1 MVLNR
6 YSLIRGDKD
15 WLADKIQRDQSRI
28 IPVYNSTVLYDSLAP
43 AEAVSLTYNSFRNL
57 PGLNESTI
65 FLGIS
70 NETPCFSMDI
80 TSKEFALELEKTTG
94 AVFRDFRSLMPL
106 LDRVE
111 NELLSLARF
120 MSHWHST
127 HQYCGKC
134 GSRTKSSKAGH
145 VCICENGDCSQ
156 SYFPSMDP
164 AVIVLVSYGD
174 KCLLGRQKEWPAGM
188 YSTLAGFVEPGETI
202 EEAVAREVHE
212 ESGIHVENI
221 RYQHSQ
227 PWLFPGSLMLGFTA
241 TATNEKIQL
250 ETDELEDA
258 RWLTKNEIRNGSI
271 VLPPPVSIAHKLI
284 TEWLEES

>member
-1 MVLNR
+1 
-6 YSLIRGDKD
+6 
-15 WLADKIQRDQSRI
+15 
-28 IPVYNSTVLYDSLAP
+28 
-43 AEAVSLTYNSFRNL
+43 
-57 PGLNESTI
+57 
-65 FLGIS
+65 
-70 NETPCFSMDI
+70 
-80 TSKEFALELEKTTG
+80 
-94 AVFRDFRSLMPL
+94 
-106 LDRVE
+106 
-111 NELLSLARF
+111 
-120 MSHWHST
+120 
-127 HQYCGKC
+127 
-134 GSRTKSSKAGH
+134 
-145 VCICENGDCSQ
+145 
-156 SYFPSMDP
+156 MDP